1 MATVIHP
8 TAEVHPL
15 AKLGE
20 GVRVWN
26 NAQVRERAVIGA
38 NTGIGKNAFVD
49 MDVTVGSNCKIQN
62 NVSVYLGAV
71 VEDGVLLGPHC
82 VLLND
87 RFPRAINSDGSL
99 KSTSDWVVEGVTV
112 RYGAAI
118 GGGAVLTP
126 GVTIGKWALVG
137 AGAVVAKDVPDYALV
152 VGNPARI
159 VGYIAPSGRRM
170 AVKSRDGHTVTLASS
185 CGFELQIT
193 EAPALV

>member
-1 MATVIHP
+1 MSILIHP

-15 AKLGE
+15 AKLAD

-26 NAQVRERAVIGA
+26 NAQVRERAVVGS
-38 NTGIGKNAFVD
+38 NTGIGKNAFID
-49 MDVTVGSNCKIQN
+49 MDVNVGANCKIQN

-87 RFPRAINSDGSL
+87 RFPRAVNPDGTL
-99 KSTSDWVVEGVTV
+99 KTLSDWVVAGVTV
-112 RYGAAI
+112 RAGASI

-126 GVTIGKWALVG
+126 GVTIGRWALVG
-137 AGAVVAKDVPDYALV
+137 AGSVVAKDVPDYALV

-159 VGYIAPSGRRM
+159 IGYIAPSGHRM
-170 AVKSRDGHTVTLASS
+170 TIRSRDGHVTNFSS
-185 CGFELQIT
+185 PCGFELQIT
-193 EAPALV
+193 GGSIAV